1 MRVGPLVV
9 AGAAG
14 FALASSLVAVLP
26 AFRFE
31 SQFPALLPLIAWAAA
46 AGIGPLMLGA
56 RRLLDPWRAAHGLI
70 FVAPYVVLLMLS
82 VVLPERSVPWWVA
95 VAVAATATVPFAT
108 LALRRPELFAYE
120 PARPADVG
128 SRRGTFLISL
138 ALMLLA
144 YAVAGPPVI
153 GPLVGG
159 LTAAGLVVGAL
170 LPAGLARAAHT
181 WPAGH
186 WAALLWGSTVVW
198 ASSVLHGLTSF
209 FVDPWF
215 VATAMVFA
223 GVPLV
228 VVNSME
234 SNRAASVGRVAP

>member
-1 MRVGPLVV
+1 MRIGPLVT
-9 AGAAG
+9 AGVAG

-31 SQFPALLPLIAWAAA
+31 SQFPAILPLLTWAAA
-46 AGIGPLMLGA
+46 AGVGPLLQGA
-56 RRLLDPWRAAHGLI
+56 RRLVEPWRATHGLI

-82 VVLPERSVPWWVA
+82 IVLPEWAVPWWVA
-95 VAVAATATVPFAT
+95 VAVAATATVPFAVLT
-108 LALRRPELFAYE
+108 LRRPELFEYE
-120 PARPADVG
+120 VPRSPDVG
-128 SRRGTFLISL
+128 SRRGTFLIAL
-138 ALMLLA
+138 ALMLLS

-170 LPAGLARAAHT
+170 LPTGLARAAHT

-186 WAALLWGSTVVW
+186 WAALLWGSAVVW
-198 ASSVLHGLTSF
+198 SSSVLHGQTSF
-209 FVDPWF
+209 FADPWF
-215 VATAMVFA
+215 VATGMVFA

-228 VVNSME
+228 VVNSLE
-234 SNRAASVGRVAP
+234 NRAASMGHAEAS